1 MKQKESYHG
10 LELPAPLGNM
20 VTMVPP
26 PHSCPKSCQNM
37 TNSWETFA
45 KKYRRTARI
54 TSEKAQ
60 VFTENNYLFAANM
73 PVSGLDNNS
82 Q

>member
-26 PHSCPKSCQNM
+26 PPLLSKIMPKHDKDGGDIG
-37 TNSWETFA
+37 
-45 KKYRRTARI
+45 KKI
-54 TSEKAQ
+54 IDGQ
-60 VFTENNYLFAANM
+60 L
-73 PVSGLDNNS
+73 GLVHVDS
-82 Q
+82 TQRSIKKHIH